1 MHLKRSNMASE
12 AKLKIAVLRLTNFVF
27 LFYSVGGE
35 ERDREKNIRTFIKK
49 YINIL

>member
-1 MHLKRSNMASE
+1 MASE

-35 ERDREKNIRTFIKK
+35 ERDREKK
-49 YINIL
+49 YQNFH